1 MTAPLPAQRIQFERP
16 FKSCGIDYAGPLSVR
31 DGADVCKVWLA
42 LFLCAAFTWEVVQSL
57 EVDDFL
63 LAFRRFAAR
72 RSRPDNIILDNATTF
87 HAAAKKLDIIIGSA
101 EALPILCVRYFR

>member
-1 MTAPLPAQRIQFERP
+1 MHLAVSPLPVQRIRLERP

-42 LFLCAAFTWEVVQSL
+42 IALFVCTASTAIHLEVVRSL
-57 EVDDFL
+57 PVDDFL

-72 RSRPDNIILDNATTF
+72 RSRL
-87 HAAAKKLDIIIGSA
+87 
-101 EALPILCVRYFR
+101 